1 MEYMRCRY
9 PFLGLLNSFLHSHQ
23 QDLIQK
29 SLAVF
34 HNVLLMNHLFH
45 PFVSMWE
52 RVGGKQHLKHQK
64 KHMNSP
70 LG

>member
-1 MEYMRCRY
+1 MRCRY
-9 PFLGLLNSFLHSHQ
+9 PFLGLWNSFLHSQQ

-29 SLAVF
+29 IIAVF
-34 HNVLLMNHLFH
+34 HDILLLNHSFH

-52 RVGGKQHLKHQK
+52 RVGGKKHLKHQQNR
-64 KHMNSP
+64 MNSP